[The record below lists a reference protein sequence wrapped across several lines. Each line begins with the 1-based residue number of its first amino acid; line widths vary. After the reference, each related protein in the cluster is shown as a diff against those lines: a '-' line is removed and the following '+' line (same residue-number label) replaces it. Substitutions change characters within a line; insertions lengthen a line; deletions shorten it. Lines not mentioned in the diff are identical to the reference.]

1 MQKVALNLPQNGQN
15 TRKQPKTQ
23 IQLKIAKI
31 WPRHNLK
38 HQNLPIRAPGQNPSW
53 IPGYMPKKHA
63 KLPEMP

>member
-38 HQNLPIRAPGQNPSW
+38 HQNLPIRAPGQNPS
-53 IPGYMPKKHA
+53 
-63 KLPEMP
+63 